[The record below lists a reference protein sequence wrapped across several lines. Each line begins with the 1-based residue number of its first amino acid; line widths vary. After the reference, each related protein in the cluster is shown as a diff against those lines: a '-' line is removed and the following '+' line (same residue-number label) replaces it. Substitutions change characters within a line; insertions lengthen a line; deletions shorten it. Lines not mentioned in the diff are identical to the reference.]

1 MAPAFG
7 YPASESSRTSSQS
20 QGQEPVN
27 DEMADLETTYQEST
41 IQVGD
46 EVDYFAAQLDRYN
59 TDLTGSPAERL
70 TQVIK
75 LVDTYYTYTRKRADR
90 LREREP
96 RARSARG
103 GSWQRAGSADVDM
116 DEVDDSNGAVSAEE
130 VRRVEEEAQ
139 MWDLLRRI
147 LPLRYGDQAASQPGN
162 PDDVSTRSRRQWW
175 GEFMVSDSTARERK
189 IVLEWLQSSA
199 SYGPP
204 IDEVVSE
211 LQQNAERGDILAH
224 GWLHTRHKIKLQKSV
239 NGYQGVLDP
248 HDAAAAQS
256 HLGSNTLITQL
267 DPDAV
272 TRQARKL
279 ESQDEFFE
287 RAIWLG
293 CFEMLRRGC
302 SMSEIR
308 EWCAERTELWRAAS
322 IAPLPLSNPEDEEQP
337 EFEPSSLVSW
347 RRMCFAASRDGG
359 TGEYD
364 RAVYGLLAGDIASVD
379 KVCKSWDDLLFAHYN
394 ALLRTQFDLYLAK
407 YGGEAASKAAQQF
420 PSFNAVLHHSDPMT
434 ISRRLIASLETDPRT
449 RKEALRAGKAL
460 QGAIVSH
467 DLDRHLFYQGL
478 VLSRHAN
485 KQQISKLI
493 PEVTTS
499 LVESFNQDKFF
510 DLADHDGLRV
520 LAHVLIVISALDR
533 LAGFAEE
540 GGALQSRHQAQENI
554 IAAYISYLR
563 LANLEEM
570 IPLYSSKLCGT
581 RLHETLSRNLIHIVD
596 NDVRVHQLTIMRKL
610 GLDLAEFAKR
620 QPSIYLEDVQD
631 QSLRC
636 EAKGRFKVLEPGPP
650 TLKYGRIV
658 KPDFFGEDAEFVD
671 PEDDLIIRSM
681 EWLMLVPG
689 QFVETCT
696 YTIRIYKYLL
706 KRTRLRAARA
716 FSDRVSGRNIVKA
729 KSPIQVRDASE
740 DSGPSWFQEF
750 ANGNF
755 PDEFLEKCQLSREKL
770 INLVRNVWEL
780 ECLVH
785 ALDAMETLSSVAG
798 LTREESNST
807 REMWQHTS
815 QQVRSAKACMEPV
828 LKGWLLVSNE
838 GKILASPP
846 GTPHADGTALV
857 DKDFQEL
864 RDAYIPETVLAY
876 ISCLHFAGTSL
887 SRDNLLECMELAAVI
902 AEKDS
907 DVAREFLRCGRMK
920 ELVEAFASCS
930 KALAIWTSDK
940 KGPQTNSKKIREMGW
955 SRELWSIK
963 P

>member
-1 MAPAFG
+1 
-7 YPASESSRTSSQS
+7 
-20 QGQEPVN
+20 
-27 DEMADLETTYQEST
+27 MADLETTYQEST
-41 IQVGD
+41 IRAGE

-59 TDLTGSPAERL
+59 TDSTGSTAERL

-96 RARSARG
+96 RARSTRG
-103 GSWQRAGSADVDM
+103 GSWQRAGSTDMDM
-116 DEVDDSNGAVSAEE
+116 DEVDDSNDVVSAEE

-139 MWDLLRRI
+139 TWDLLRRI
-147 LPLRYGDQAASQPGN
+147 LPLRYGDQATSQLGN
-162 PDDVSTRSRRQWW
+162 PDDASTRSRRQWW
-175 GEFMVSDSTARERK
+175 SEFMVSDSAARERK
-189 IVLEWLQSSA
+189 IVLEWLQSGA

-322 IAPLPLSNPEDEEQP
+322 IAPLPLCNPDDEEQP
-337 EFEPSSLVSW
+337 EFEPSSLVLW
-347 RRMCFAASRDGG
+347 RRMCFAAARDGG

-364 RAVYGLLAGDIASVD
+364 RAVNGLLAGDISSVE

-407 YGGEAASKAAQQF
+407 YGGDAASKAAQQF

-434 ISRRLIASLETDPRT
+434 VSKRLIASLEADPRT

-460 QGAIVSH
+460 QGAIVSN
-467 DLDRHLFYQGL
+467 DLDRHLFHQGL

-485 KQQISKLI
+485 KKHPSKLI
-493 PEVTTS
+493 PKVTS
-499 LVESFNQDKFF
+499 PMVESFNQDKFF
-510 DLADHDGLRV
+510 DLADHNGLRV

-533 LAGFAEE
+533 LAGFAEA
-540 GGALQSRHQAQENI
+540 GGALQSRHHAQENI

-570 IPLYSSKLCGT
+570 IPLYSSKLTGS
-581 RLHETLSRNLIHIVD
+581 RLNETLSRNLIHILD
-596 NDVRVHQLTIMRKL
+596 TDVRLHQLTIMKKL
-610 GLDLAEFAKR
+610 GLDLAEFTKS

-636 EAKGRFKVLEPGPP
+636 EAKGRFKILEPGPP
-650 TLKYGRIV
+650 TLKYGRLM

-671 PEDDLIIRSM
+671 HEDDLIIRSM
-681 EWLMLVPG
+681 EWLLLVPG

-696 YTIRIYKYLL
+696 YAIRIYKYLL
-706 KRTRLRAARA
+706 STLS
-716 FSDRVSGRNIVKA
+716 FSFPFLSSFLHLFIRA
-729 KSPIQVRDASE
+729 KSIER
-740 DSGPSWFQEF
+740 
-750 ANGNF
+750 
-755 PDEFLEKCQLSREKL
+755 KREKL
-770 INLVRNVWEL
+770 SLLPADV
-780 ECLVH
+780 
-785 ALDAMETLSSVAG
+785 
-798 LTREESNST
+798 LTCYRTDKVT
-807 REMWQHTS
+807 RRPRLQ
-815 QQVRSAKACMEPV
+815 R
-828 LKGWLLVSNE
+828 
-838 GKILASPP
+838 P
-846 GTPHADGTALV
+846 GTW
-857 DKDFQEL
+857 
-864 RDAYIPETVLAY
+864 
-876 ISCLHFAGTSL
+876 
-887 SRDNLLECMELAAVI
+887 
-902 AEKDS
+902 
-907 DVAREFLRCGRMK
+907 ARHH
-920 ELVEAFASCS
+920 
-930 KALAIWTSDK
+930 
-940 KGPQTNSKKIREMGW
+940 
-955 SRELWSIK
+955 
-963 P
+963 

>member
-20 QGQEPVN
+20 QGQEPAN

-41 IQVGD
+41 IRVGE

-96 RARSARG
+96 RGRSTRG
-103 GSWQRAGSADVDM
+103 GSWQRAGSADMDM
-116 DEVDDSNGAVSAEE
+116 DEVDDSNDAVSAED

-139 MWDLLRRI
+139 TWDLLRRI
-147 LPLRYGDQAASQPGN
+147 LPLRYGDQTASQLGN

-175 GEFMVSDSTARERK
+175 DEFMVSDSVARERK

-239 NGYQGVLDP
+239 NGYQGVLDH

-322 IAPLPLSNPEDEEQP
+322 IAPLPLSNPDDEEQP
-337 EFEPSSLVSW
+337 EFEPSSLVLW

-407 YGGEAASKAAQQF
+407 HGGEAASKAAQQF

-434 ISRRLIASLETDPRT
+434 VSRRLIASLETDTRT
-449 RKEALRAGKAL
+449 RREALRAGKAL

-485 KQQISKLI
+485 ERQTSKLI
-493 PEVTTS
+493 PKVTS
-499 LVESFNQDKFF
+499 PLVESFNQDKFF
-510 DLADHDGLRV
+510 DLADHDGLRI

-563 LANLEEM
+563 LASLEEM
-570 IPLYSSKLCGT
+570 IPLYASKLCGT
-581 RLHETLSRNLIHIVD
+581 RLHETLSRNLMHIID

-636 EAKGRFKVLEPGPP
+636 EAKGRFKILEPGPA
-650 TLKYGRIV
+650 TLKYGRLV

-671 PEDDLIIRSM
+671 DEDELIIRAM
-681 EWLMLVPG
+681 EWLILVPG

-706 KRTRLRAARA
+706 KRTRLRAARS
-716 FSDRVSGRNIVKA
+716 FSDRVSGRDIVKT
-729 KSPIQVRDASE
+729 KSPIPVRDSSE
-740 DSGPSWFQEF
+740 DSGPGWFQEF
-750 ANGNF
+750 ANGDF
-755 PDEFLEKCQLSREKL
+755 TDEFLETCQMSKEKL
-770 INLVRNVWEL
+770 INLVRNMWEL
-780 ECLVH
+780 ECLVR
-785 ALDAMETLSSVAG
+785 ALDAMETLSSLAG
-798 LTREESNST
+798 LTREENNST

-815 QQVRSAKACMEPV
+815 QEVRSAKACMQPV

-838 GKILASPP
+838 
-846 GTPHADGTALV
+846 V

-907 DVAREFLRCGRMK
+907 DVAREFLKSGRMK

-940 KGPQTNSKKIREMGW
+940 KGSQTNSKKIREMGW

>member
-1 MAPAFG
+1 MAPAFD
-7 YPASESSRTSSQS
+7 YPASESSQTSSRS
-20 QGQEPVN
+20 PARLEGPVN
-27 DEMADLETTYQEST
+27 DEMTDLEVTYQEST
-41 IQVGD
+41 IRAGE

-59 TDLTGSPAERL
+59 TNLTGSVAEKRA
-70 TQVIK
+70 QVFK
-75 LVDTYYTYTRKRADR
+75 LVDSYYTYTRRRADR
-90 LREREP
+90 LRERQPQE
-96 RARSARG
+96 RSVRG
-103 GSWQRAGSADVDM
+103 GSWQRGGSADMDI
-116 DEVDDSNGAVSAEE
+116 DEVEGGSDTLSVEE
-130 VRRVEEEAQ
+130 LRRVDEEAQ
-139 MWDLLRRI
+139 TWDLLRRI
-147 LPLRYGDQAASQPGN
+147 LPLRYRDQAASQLRTV
-162 PDDVSTRSRRQWW
+162 DDASTRSRRQWW
-175 GEFMVSDSTARERK
+175 NDFLISDSVARERK
-189 IVLEWLQSSA
+189 VVLEWLQSGA

-248 HDAAAAQS
+248 NDPAAAQA

-279 ESQDEFFE
+279 EPQDDFFE

-337 EFEPSSLVSW
+337 DFEPSVLVLW

-364 RAVYGLLAGDIASVD
+364 RAVYGLLAGDIASVE
-379 KVCKSWDDLLFAHYN
+379 KVCKSWDDFLFAHYN
-394 ALLRTQFDLYLAK
+394 ALLRTQFDMYLAK
-407 YGGEAASKAAQQF
+407 HGGSAATKAAEQF

-434 ISRRLIASLETDPRT
+434 VSKRLIASLEADSRT
-449 RKEALRAGKAL
+449 RKEALRPLKAL
-460 QGAIVSH
+460 QGAIVAN
-467 DLDRHLFYQGL
+467 DVDRHLFHQGL

-485 KQQISKLI
+485 QKQKSKLI
-493 PEVTTS
+493 FEVS
-499 LVESFNQDKFF
+499 LPSLESFSQDKFF
-510 DLADHDGLRV
+510 GLGDHHGLRV
-520 LAHVLIVISALDR
+520 LAHILIVISTLDR
-533 LAGFAEE
+533 LAGFTEDNS
-540 GGALQSRHQAQENI
+540 ALQSRHRAQENI

-570 IPLYSSKLCGT
+570 IPLYCSKLHGA
-581 RLHETLSRNLIHIVD
+581 RLYETLSRNLIHIID
-596 NDVRVHQLTIMRKL
+596 NDVRGHQLTIMKRL
-610 GLDLAEFAKR
+610 GLDLAEFVKR
-620 QPSIYLEDVQD
+620 QPQIYLEDVQD
-631 QSLRC
+631 KVLRC
-636 EAKGRFKVLEPGPP
+636 EAKGHFKILEDGPA
-650 TLKYGRIV
+650 TLKYGRLV

-671 PEDDLIIRSM
+671 QEDDLIIRSM

-696 YTIRIYKYLL
+696 YAIRIYKYLL

-716 FSDRVSGRNIVKA
+716 FSERVPGREIVLT
-729 KSPIQVRDASE
+729 KSPIPLRDASE
-740 DSGPSWFQEF
+740 DSGPGWFEEF
-750 ANGNF
+750 ANSDF
-755 PDEFLEKCQLSREKL
+755 PAEFLETCQLSKDKL
-770 INLVRNVWEL
+770 VTLVRNMWEF
-780 ECLVH
+780 ECLVR
-785 ALDAMETLSSVAG
+785 ALDSMETLSSLAG
-798 LTREESNST
+798 LSREENTTS

-815 QQVRSAKACMEPV
+815 QEVRSAKACMQPV
-828 LKGWLLVSNE
+828 LKNWLLVSYE
-838 GKILASPP
+838 
-846 GTPHADGTALV
+846 V
-857 DKDFQEL
+857 DKDFDEL
-864 RDAYIPETVLAY
+864 REAYIPETVLAF

-907 DVAREFLRCGRMK
+907 DVAKEFLRCGRMK

-940 KGPQTNSKKIREMGW
+940 KGPQTNSKKIRELGW

>member
-1 MAPAFG
+1 MAPAFD
-7 YPASESSRTSSQS
+7 YPVSEESSRPGSQS
-20 QGQEPVN
+20 PVIGPAN

-41 IQVGD
+41 IRAGE

-59 TDLTGSPAERL
+59 TDTGSPAEQRA
-70 TQVIK
+70 QVFK
-75 LVDTYYTYTRKRADR
+75 LVDSYYTYARKRADR

-96 RARSARG
+96 RRRSVRR
-103 GSWQRAGSADVDM
+103 GSWQRAGSADMDI
-116 DEVDDSNGAVSAEE
+116 DEVDDGDDAASPEE

-139 MWDLLRRI
+139 TWDLLRRI
-147 LPLRYGDQAASQPGN
+147 LPLRYRDQTASQLRN
-162 PDDVSTRSRRQWW
+162 VDDASTRTRGQWW
-175 GEFMVSDSTARERK
+175 NEFLVADSVARERK
-189 IVLEWLQSSA
+189 IVLEWLQDSA

-279 ESQDEFFE
+279 EPQDEFFE

-308 EWCAERTELWRAAS
+308 EWCSERTELWRAAS

-337 EFEPSSLVSW
+337 DFEPSSLVLW
-347 RRMCFAASRDGG
+347 RRMCFAAARDGG

-364 RAVYGLLAGDIASVD
+364 RAVYGLLAGDIASVEN
-379 KVCKSWDDLLFAHYN
+379 VCRSWDDFLFAHYN

-407 YGGEAASKAAQQF
+407 HGGDDATKAAAQF

-434 ISRRLIASLETDPRT
+434 VSKRLVASLEAELRT
-449 RKEALRAGKAL
+449 RKEAIRTAKAL
-460 QGAIVSH
+460 QGAIVSNEV
-467 DLDRHLFYQGL
+467 DRHLFHQGL

-485 KQQISKLI
+485 QKQKSKLI
-493 PEVTTS
+493 PEVS
-499 LVESFNQDKFF
+499 LPLLENFNQDKFF
-510 DLADHDGLRV
+510 DLADHDGLRL
-520 LAHVLIVISALDR
+520 LAHVLIIISTLDR
-533 LAGFAEE
+533 LGGFTKDS
-540 GGALQSRHQAQENI
+540 GALQTRRQAQEHI

-570 IPLYSSKLCGT
+570 IPLYCSKLYGA
-581 RLHETLSRNLIHIVD
+581 RLYETLSRNLIHVVD
-596 NDVRVHQLTIMRKL
+596 NDTRVHQLTIMRKL
-610 GLDLAEFAKR
+610 GLDLREFVKS
-620 QPSIYLEDVQD
+620 QPLMYLEDVQD
-631 QSLRC
+631 TLLRS
-636 EAKGRFKVLEPGPP
+636 EAKGRFKILESGPA
-650 TLKYGRIV
+650 TLKYGRV
-658 KPDFFGEDAEFVD
+658 MKPDFFGEDAEFVD
-671 PEDDLIIRSM
+671 QEDDLIIRSM

-696 YTIRIYKYLL
+696 YAIRIYKYFL

-716 FSDRVSGRNIVKA
+716 FSERISGREIVKT
-729 KSPIQVRDASE
+729 KSPIPVRESSE
-740 DSGPSWFQEF
+740 DFGPGWFEEF
-750 ANGNF
+750 ANGEF
-755 PDEFLEKCQLSREKL
+755 PAEFLEECRLGKDKL
-770 INLVRNVWEL
+770 VTLVRNVWEL
-780 ECLVH
+780 ECLVR
-785 ALDAMETLSSVAG
+785 ALDSMETLSSLAG
-798 LTREESNST
+798 LSREESST
-807 REMWQHTS
+807 SREMWQHTS
-815 QQVRSAKACMEPV
+815 QEVRSAKACMQPV
-828 LKGWLLVSNE
+828 LKNWLLVSNE
-838 GKILASPP
+838 
-846 GTPHADGTALV
+846 V

-902 AEKDS
+902 AEKGS
-907 DVAREFLRCGRMK
+907 DVAQQFLRCGRMK
-920 ELVEAFASCS
+920 ELVEAFASSS

-940 KGPQTNSKKIREMGW
+940 KGSQTNSKKIREMGW